1 MNPSAPDVESALK
14 RLIPPRVARDPA
26 AQSRPKRRSR
36 LARIQL
42 DMPGEP
48 VKARP
53 AQMRGDMPVKEAFKS
68 VMQAG
73 LVHLLENERGML
85 ADADPEYLHQMR
97 VALRRLRSAVGGFTP
112 PLPATAA
119 APLDGE
125 LKWLAGS
132 LGPARDW
139 DVFMT
144 ETLPPIAA
152 EFGSHAELEAFSSRC
167 ENLRRAAG
175 SRARRA
181 VRSLRYRRLT
191 LSAAAWLTSESWLA
205 RIGTDGRLAFEA
217 PVTEFA
223 TAVLERRHA
232 QVRKRG
238 RGLAGLTPAQLHR
251 LRIAIKKFRYAADFF
266 SGLYEHKAVTQAL
279 KRLARLQNILG
290 AMNDAVT
297 VANLMARG
305 FEGTA
310 GRQALEAKGI
320 LLGWSRGRAATLKRE
335 LRGAWKEFRAAEKF
349 W

>member
-1 MNPSAPDVESALK
+1 MNPTGPDIETALK
-14 RLIPPRVARDPA
+14 RLIPPRVARVPA
-26 AQSRPKRRSR
+26 AHRRPKRQSR
-36 LARIQL
+36 LSRIQF
-42 DMPGEP
+42 DAPAGP

-53 AQMRGDMPVKEAFKS
+53 AQLRGDMLVKDAFKS
-68 VMQAG
+68 VLQAG

-97 VALRRLRSAVGGFTP
+97 VALRRLRSAVGAFTP
-112 PLPATAA
+112 PLPAAAA
-119 APLDGE
+119 APLECE

-139 DVFMT
+139 DVFVT

-152 EFGSHAELEAFSSRC
+152 EFGAHAELEAFSSRC

-191 LSAAAWLTSESWLA
+191 LSAASWLTSESWLA
-205 RIGTDGRLAFEA
+205 RIGVDGRLAFDA

-223 TAVLERRHA
+223 TAVLERRYA

-238 RGLAGLTPAQLHR
+238 RGLAGLTAAQLHR

-266 SGLYEHKAVTQAL
+266 SSLYESKAVTQAL
-279 KRLARLQNILG
+279 KRLSRLQNILG

-305 FEGTA
+305 FDGAA
-310 GRQALEAKGI
+310 GRHVPEVKGI
-320 LLGWSRGRAATLKRE
+320 LLGWSRGRAETLKRE
-335 LRGAWKEFRAAEKF
+335 LRGAWKEFRAAERF